1 MRIRYFILIFAAL
14 VAFASC
20 GEKKK
25 KSYDEIAM
33 SGLTTRTENLKTNL
47 KAFANKGTLIGQMYG
62 TLSGMGWNRW
72 ECG

>member
-14 VAFASC
+14 MAFASC

-33 SGLTTRTENLKTNL
+33 SGLTVRHPERNGLE
-47 KAFANKGTLIGQMYG
+47 QM
-62 TLSGMGWNRW
+62 GMR
-72 ECG
+72 